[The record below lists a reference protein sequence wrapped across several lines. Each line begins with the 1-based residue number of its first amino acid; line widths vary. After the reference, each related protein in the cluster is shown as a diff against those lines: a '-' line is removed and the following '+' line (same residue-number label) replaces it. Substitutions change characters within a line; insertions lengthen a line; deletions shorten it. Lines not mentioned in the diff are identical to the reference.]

1 MCVKYTQLRIKSE
14 MWKKIPPKNFKYV
27 PDTQKIKTVM
37 LQTTLFILIPSWN
50 TREATKFLYTVNCHI
65 LLRKKRVV
73 FCFQLN
79 QQKNLQLLEY
89 F

>member
-1 MCVKYTQLRIKSE
+1 M
-14 MWKKIPPKNFKYV
+14 

-65 LLRKKRVV
+65 LWKKEGSVL
-73 FCFQLN
+73 FSAESA
-79 QQKNLQLLEY
+79 KNFNYWSTFDCHCPMSVKMLMH
-89 F
+89 